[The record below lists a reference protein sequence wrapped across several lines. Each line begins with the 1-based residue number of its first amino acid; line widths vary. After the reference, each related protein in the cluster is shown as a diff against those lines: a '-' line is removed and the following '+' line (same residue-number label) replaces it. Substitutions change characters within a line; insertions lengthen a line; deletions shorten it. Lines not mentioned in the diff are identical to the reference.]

1 VGLKER
7 LLIACRFPV
16 YDIIV
21 IRSFR
26 DAETEKIW
34 RQEFSKK
41 FRGIERAALRKLI
54 QIARAATLRD
64 LALPGNNLE
73 KLDRDRK
80 GQYSIRINDQ
90 YRVCFAWQDGDAFS
104 VEITDY
110 H

>member
-1 VGLKER
+1 VR
-7 LLIACRFPV
+7 RHSLIVYRFPV

-26 DAETEKIW
+26 DAGTEKIW

-41 FRGIERAALRKLI
+41 FRGIEKAALRKLI
-54 QIARAATLRD
+54 QIARAATPRD

-73 KLDRDRK
+73 KLERGRK
-80 GQYSIRINDQ
+80 GQYSVRINDQ
-90 YRVCFAWQDGDAFS
+90 DRVCFVWRDGDAWD

>member
-1 VGLKER
+1 M
-7 LLIACRFPV
+7 PV
-16 YDIIV
+16 YDIFM

-41 FRGIERAALRKLI
+41 LHGIEKAALRKLF

-73 KLDRDRK
+73 KLERDRK
-80 GQYSIRINDQ
+80 GQHSIRINDQ
-90 YRVCFAWQDGDAFS
+90 YRVCFVWQDGEALS